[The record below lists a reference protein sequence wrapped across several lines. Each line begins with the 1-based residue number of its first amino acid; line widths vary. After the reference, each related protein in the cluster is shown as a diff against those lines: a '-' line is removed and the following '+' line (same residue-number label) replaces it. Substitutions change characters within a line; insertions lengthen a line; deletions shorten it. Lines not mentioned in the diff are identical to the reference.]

1 MTPKVLQSRTIRK
14 ATIADAGGIARVHCQ
29 SHVETYRPIFG
40 ADYTGPSEAQ
50 RRAHWQGR
58 LESGDIAFVALVDD
72 RIVGFTHAQEEA
84 DARATMTTLYLL
96 KAYHRRGIGRDL
108 MAMLLHDLHMRGY
121 AEVHFGCLPQNAQA
135 IAFYKSQGA
144 RENGLA
150 VSHHGDQAHE
160 DLMFIIP
167 TRADPG

>member
-1 MTPKVLQSRTIRK
+1 MRPKILQSRIIRN
-14 ATIADAGGIARVHCQ
+14 ATAADAAGIARVHCQ
-29 SHVETYRPIFG
+29 SHVETYRPFFG

-50 RRAHWQGR
+50 RRAHWQKR
-58 LESGDIAFVALVDD
+58 LELGDVAFVALDCNE
-72 RIVGFTHAQEEA
+72 IVGFTHAQEEA

-108 MAMLLHDLHMRGY
+108 MAMLLHHLHTRGY
-121 AEVHFGCLPQNAQA
+121 AEAHFGCLPQNAQA

-144 RENGLA
+144 RENGLI
-150 VSHHGDQAHE
+150 VNHHGDQTHE

-167 TRADPG
+167 TRSDPR